1 MTEAEATQYCANHPD
16 RPTSLRCNRCE
27 KPICPKCAV
36 PTPTGYRCR
45 ECVRGQQ
52 KVFETTLWFDYL
64 TASITAVG
72 LSSIGSY
79 LIPRFGFFTIFV
91 APIAGVIIAELVRL
105 IVHRRR
111 SRRLFQVIAIAAAL
125 GSLPILI
132 IQAIPAILML
142 SRGGVWLLGG
152 VLWQGIY
159 TFTVTTTVYYRLAG
173 IDIRN

>member
-1 MTEAEATQYCANHPD
+1 MTEAEATLYCTNHPD

-36 PTPTGYRCR
+36 QTPTGYRCR

-52 KVFETTLWFDYL
+52 KIFETSQWYDYL
-64 TASITAVG
+64 SASITAVV
-72 LSSIGSY
+72 LSLIGSY
-79 LIPRFGFFTIFV
+79 IIPRFGFFTLFV

-105 IVHRRR
+105 IVRRRR
-111 SRRLFQVIAIAAAL
+111 SRRLFQLAAMVTAL

-132 IQAIPAILML
+132 IQAIPAILMI
-142 SRGGVWLLGG
+142 SQGGVWLFGG

-159 TFTVTTTVYYRLAG
+159 AFTVTTTVYYRLAG